1 MGEGPATVRVRHKKT
16 RYYAATVLS
25 MLQSWHTFFFVS
37 FDPGGFVTVDKPPLG
52 FWIQAASARLLGFSG
67 LSILL
72 PEALAGVASV
82 AVLYAGK
89 FLVAVFI
96 NRALMVSGLRLG
108 FFCNIRATVPET
120 TGVAML
126 VPLSRK
132 YLAVPELVE
141 PV

>member
-1 MGEGPATVRVRHKKT
+1 MRDSRSCSSHRTIAWYSSATRT
-16 RYYAATVLS
+16 ITNGSSQL
-25 MLQSWHTFFFVS
+25 
-37 FDPGGFVTVDKPPLG
+37 
-52 FWIQAASARLLGFSG
+52 RL
-67 LSILL
+67 
-72 PEALAGVASV
+72 ALIVGSV